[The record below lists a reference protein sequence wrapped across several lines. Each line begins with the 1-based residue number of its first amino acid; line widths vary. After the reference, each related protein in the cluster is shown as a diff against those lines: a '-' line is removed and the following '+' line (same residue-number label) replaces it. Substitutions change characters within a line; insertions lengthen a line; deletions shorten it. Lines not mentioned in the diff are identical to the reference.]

1 MSRRS
6 IAGIA
11 LALLFVFTLLNAGT
25 TAQSEDSLLMSAI
38 VSENAQ
44 DFDTALGIYAYLYES
59 TGKEPYLVKASRAA
73 LATGGDLSHYTDL
86 MQQYLSSNPN
96 LNDSDFFTILIA
108 MYLEQGDR
116 QSAENIADNYLKL
129 SDSEEDQWTMAS
141 LKTELGDPVEA
152 LFILNKIYKKNPS
165 DDAIIQITELIKEN
179 NLTMLDPIIMLEK
192 HIVNNPEVSSDV
204 YVKLADLH
212 AASGNDLR
220 QIELLKK
227 AYELE
232 PEEYILKQI
241 VQLALAREDYDTAI
255 AFLKETGSE
264 DELLFSLYIDKKDFS
279 SATELAKSLYA
290 KSSKPKWIAEQAM
303 LLLEQADINGT
314 ANSVTVGKMQS
325 MMNEAISKGAS
336 DPIYL
341 NYYGYILIDRDLDV
355 PRGVELI
362 KKALTEDGANPY
374 YLDSLAWGEYKMGRC
389 SDAYRH
395 LAMAFYNIGFE
406 EKDIIE
412 HWNRVDECMVK
423 KMNWK

>member
-1 MSRRS
+1 MSRRN
-6 IAGIA
+6 IVGIV
-11 LALLFVFTLLNAGT
+11 LALLFLSASLNAGDMT
-25 TAQSEDSLLMSAI
+25 ESEDSLLMSAI

-44 DFDTALGIYAYLYES
+44 DFDTALGIYTYLYDT

-73 LATGGDLSHYTDL
+73 LATAGDLSHYTDL
-86 MQQYLSSNPN
+86 MQKYLSSHPE
-96 LNDSDFFTILIA
+96 LSDSDFFTILIA
-108 MYLEQGDR
+108 MYLEQGDK
-116 QSAENIADNYLKL
+116 QSAGNIADNYLKL

-165 DDAIIQITELIKEN
+165 DDAIIQMTELIREN
-179 NLTMLDPIIMLEK
+179 NLTMLDSVIMLEK
-192 HIVNNPEVSSDV
+192 HIANNPEVSSDV
-204 YVKLADLH
+204 YVKLADLY
-212 AASGNDLR
+212 AENGNDLR

-232 PEEYILKQI
+232 PEEYIVKQI
-241 VQLALAREDYDTAI
+241 VQLALARKDYDTAI
-255 AFLKETGSE
+255 EFLQKTGSE

-279 SATELAKSLYA
+279 SANKLAKSLYA

-303 LLLEQADINGT
+303 LLLEQADMNGT
-314 ANSVTVGKMQS
+314 ADSVTVGKMQS

-341 NYYGYILIDRDLDV
+341 NYYGYILIDRDLDI
-355 PRGVELI
+355 PRGAELI
-362 KKALTEDGANPY
+362 KKALVEDGSNPY

-389 SDAYRH
+389 SDAYKH
-395 LAMAFYNIGFE
+395 LVMAFYNIDYE

-412 HWNRVDECMVK
+412 HWNRVDECMIK